1 MNGEEEF
8 NGEKET
14 EIRGSNIVRQ
24 CLITYKLAI
33 DEYTQHIT
41 HAINCQCWS
50 NFLFLPECNVIIRN
64 VYSSF
69 KNE

>member
-24 CLITYKLAI
+24 RLITYKLAI
-33 DEYTQHIT
+33 NENTQHIT

-50 NFLFLPECNVIIRN
+50 NFLFLPQM
-64 VYSSF
+64 S
-69 KNE
+69 